1 MLIRTKHLLMDKVTS
16 TEGVSVSGYG
26 TTQEDTT
33 DVKTT
38 EANGNSGATTESTT
52 DAKGTSNT
60 ETKTDDKSKSDETT
74 TREIG
79 LSGYVDEVKV
89 EEKTEV
95 KTEEVKTEETKNDTK
110 VEDLKIDLR
119 GLTEDQT
126 KDIIQFAKDLKLTPE
141 QAQSVL
147 DNRKEQLDKYNQQV
161 ADFDKQ
167 VKETHTKW
175 EQDLRTEWSKD
186 FGANVKAVNNTL
198 TNHFPETAKMLAT
211 SGKRLNP
218 MQMKEILNISKLLGD
233 EGVFEAGG
241 ANSTTK
247 ERHPS
252 DYYTN

>member
-74 TREIG
+74 TKEIG
-79 LSGYVDEVKV
+79 VSGYTDEVK
-89 EEKTEV
+89 TD
-95 KTEEVKTEETKNDTK
+95 VKTEETKTDENKNDTK

-147 DNRKEQLDKYNQQV
+147 DNRKEQLDKYNEQT
-161 ADFDKQ
+161 AEFDKQ
-167 VKETHTKW
+167 VKEAHTKW
-175 EQDLRTEWSKD
+175 EQDLRAEWSKD

-233 EGVFEAGG
+233 EGVFEVGG